1 MAQIPFILL
10 TADGGHA
17 DVRPGP
23 NLGADDYLVKPVE
36 VADLPKAIVA
46 RPERTPPPAGF
57 NADYRFA
64 ASAGTRHRRGGAG
77 LRAHLDTAPEAP
89 LSDPAS
95 IENPPETRRIG
106 DRRSVFA
113 AKSGAVSRCAQD
125 FCFFIFILDLLVVI
139 IESLFSNPKQKQES
153 NPWR

>member
-1 MAQIPFILL
+1 MTGRRHTQGGAGLL
-10 TADGGHA
+10 RKAGRVMCGRGDGADSFYFADGC
-17 DVRPGP
+17 
-23 NLGADDYLVKPVE
+23 
-36 VADLPKAIVA
+36 A
-46 RPERTPPPAGF
+46 RGSPAGF

-125 FCFFIFILDLLVVI
+125 FCFFIFILDLLVII